1 LFLHNAIEAETSKDD
16 ANMAEILMAWLT
28 PEQIKL
34 LGLGPAVNIFSLAK
48 GISIMIPTIR
58 RSLPLQLVIK
68 SYRQTLALR

>member
-1 LFLHNAIEAETSKDD
+1 
-16 ANMAEILMAWLT
+16 MAWLT